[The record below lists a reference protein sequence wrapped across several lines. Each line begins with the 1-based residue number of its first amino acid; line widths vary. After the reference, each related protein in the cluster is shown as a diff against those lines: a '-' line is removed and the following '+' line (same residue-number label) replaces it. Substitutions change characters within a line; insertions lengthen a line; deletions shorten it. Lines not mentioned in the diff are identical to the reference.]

1 MIYEDNHLLVVNKP
15 GGLLSQGDQ
24 TGDNTLLDQA
34 KEYIKKKY
42 NKPGNVYCGLVH
54 RLDRPT
60 SGMVIL
66 AKTSKALERMNQ
78 VFRERKIKKT
88 YWAIL
93 ENFEGKESGTLISWI
108 LRNEDKNRVHVFKKE
123 KKGAQRA
130 ELDYSLL
137 AKIGSGNLLEID
149 LKTGRHHQ
157 IRAQFGS
164 LNMPVRGDK
173 KYGSGKQNRD
183 GSICLHCRKLSFEHP
198 VKKETL
204 ELKCPVPNNGY
215 WQDFKGF
222 DA

>member
-1 MIYEDNHLLVVNKP
+1 MY
-15 GGLLSQGDQ
+15 
-24 TGDNTLLDQA
+24 
-34 KEYIKKKY
+34 
-42 NKPGNVYCGLVH
+42 
-54 RLDRPT
+54 
-60 SGMVIL
+60 
-66 AKTSKALERMNQ
+66 SKR
-78 VFRERKIKKT
+78 R
-88 YWAIL
+88 
-93 ENFEGKESGTLISWI
+93 
-108 LRNEDKNRVHVFKKE
+108 KKE
-123 KKGAQRA
+123 PK
-130 ELDYSLL
+130 ELNWIISLL
-137 AKIGSGNLLEID
+137 AKIGSGNLVEID

-173 KYGSGKQNRD
+173 KYGSAKQNRD